1 MNKATF
7 DIVLT
12 FDDLPIQGILPP
24 NMAAPDV
31 LSRICRT
38 LAQHEINQAY
48 GFLIGCYMQN
58 NSQGSMAVDHWLTA
72 GHKLGNHSWSHID
85 INKMSVHDFIHDI
98 RKNQRIIEYH
108 TPNAPLFFRY
118 PFLSEGSSTELRTQV
133 RTSLLDSGYHITP
146 CTFHNMDFAWNEL
159 CFHAIKYD
167 NTALLHDIKRKYLR
181 YSAYR
186 LFKAM
191 FLSHQLFQRTIPQIM
206 LLHFCTAT
214 ALFLPD
220 LLDLLKKSGAHF
232 ITLEQAVKDPIYD
245 YDSKF
250 ISPCGIDLIHQ
261 IMMLQGKDIWFPPC
275 DVTLSAITA
284 ETQKIIE
291 FYDVKTLR

>member
-1 MNKATF
+1 MKKASF

-12 FDDLPIQGILPP
+12 FDDLPLQGILPP
-24 NMAAPDV
+24 NMAVPD
-31 LSRICRT
+31 LLNRICRT
-38 LAQHEINQAY
+38 LAQYDIKQAY

-58 NSQGSMAVDHWLTA
+58 NSQGTMAVNHWLTA

-98 RKNQRIIEYH
+98 CKNQKIIEYH
-108 TPNAPLFFRY
+108 TPKAPLFFRY
-118 PFLSEGSSTELRTQV
+118 PFLSEGSSIESRTEV
-133 RTSLLDSGYHITP
+133 RTSLLDSGYQITP

-159 CFHAIKYD
+159 CYHAIKYD
-167 NTALLHDIKRKYLR
+167 NTALLHDIKIKYLR

-186 LFKAM
+186 LFKAI

-220 LLDLLKKSGAHF
+220 LLYLLKKSGAHF
-232 ITLEQAVKDPIYD
+232 ITLEQAVKDPIYG

-250 ISPCGIDLIHQ
+250 ISPRGIDLIHQ
-261 IMMLQGKDIWFPPC
+261 IMIGQGKDIWFPPC
-275 DVTLSAITA
+275 DITLSTITA
-284 ETQKIIE
+284 ETQKTFE